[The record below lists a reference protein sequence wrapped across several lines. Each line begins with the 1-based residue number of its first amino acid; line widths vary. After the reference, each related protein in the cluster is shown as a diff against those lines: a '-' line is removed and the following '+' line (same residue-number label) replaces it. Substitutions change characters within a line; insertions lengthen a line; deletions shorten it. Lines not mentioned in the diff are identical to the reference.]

1 MASPLYDIAVDDIDG
16 KRTTLKPWEG
26 KVLLIVNVAS
36 KCGLTPQYEA
46 LESVYEN
53 YRDQGL
59 VVLGFPSNDFA
70 GQEPGTEEEIKSFC
84 ETNFNVQFPMFGKV
98 HANGPDRHPLYA
110 SLIQAGP
117 EATPKDGGQLRER
130 LGAKNLL
137 PPSKTDITWNFEK
150 FLVDRKG
157 TVVGRFDPDVTPD
170 DPKLTKA
177 IEAALAA

>member
-1 MASPLYDIAVDDIDG
+1 MDDLANAHLVRGNGDLAIEYLYSAINHGTPLVTWCEE
-16 KRTTLKPWEG
+16 R
-26 KVLLIVNVAS
+26 
-36 KCGLTPQYEA
+36 
-46 LESVYEN
+46 
-53 YRDQGL
+53 
-59 VVLGFPSNDFA
+59 

-84 ETNFNVQFPMFGKV
+84 ETNFNVQFPLFGKV

-137 PPSKTDITWNFEK
+137 PPGKTDITWNFEK

-157 TVVGRFDPDVTPD
+157 NVVGRFDPDVTPD

>member
-1 MASPLYDIAVDDIDG
+1 
-16 KRTTLKPWEG
+16 
-26 KVLLIVNVAS
+26 
-36 KCGLTPQYEA
+36 
-46 LESVYEN
+46 VYET

-70 GQEPGTEEEIKSFC
+70 GQEPGTEAEIKSFC

-98 HANGPDRHPLYA
+98 HANGPDRHPLYS
-110 SLIQAGP
+110 SLIQAKP
-117 EATPKDGGQLRER
+117 HATPKDGGQLREK

-137 PPSKTDITWNFEK
+137 PPGKTDITWNFEK

-157 TVVGRFDPDVTPD
+157 NVVGRFDPDVTPD
-170 DPKLTKA
+170 DPKLVKA